1 VSAVTGTDWEGA
13 GVVPDVSVSNEQA
26 LQSAELIALR
36 KLIKDQ
42 PDYPFIDERKRT
54 LDQLEKKT
62 PN

>member
-1 VSAVTGTDWEGA
+1 MGSL
-13 GVVPDVSVSNEQA
+13 PDVSVPNEQA

-42 PDYPFIDERKRT
+42 PDYPFIDERKQT